1 MNTHSILTVAFCACI
16 GAACQPA
23 VDVESVEAEVRAVL
37 DRYITCVEQEDM
49 EHYAQIVAHD
59 ADMTNFGAFGG
70 PIIGWTSLQEVMEG
84 QNAML
89 DAIHI
94 DQSDVKVHVLASG
107 KDAWATSL
115 WQFKATAGEAPLD
128 LPVRC
133 TWQLERRDGNWQIVH
148 FHKSIAAG

>member
-1 MNTHSILTVAFCACI
+1 MNIHSVLGVAVCACI

-23 VDVESVEAEVRAVL
+23 VNVESVEIEVRALL
-37 DRYITCVEQEDM
+37 DRYVAYVEQEDM

-59 ADMTNFGAFGG
+59 PDMTNFGAFGG
-70 PIIGWTSLQEVMEG
+70 PIIGWASLQEVMEG

-89 DAIHI
+89 DAIRI
-94 DQSDVKVHVLASG
+94 DQSDVKVHVLTSG
-107 KDAWATSL
+107 DDAWATSL
-115 WQFKATAGEAPLD
+115 WQFKATAGEAILE

-133 TWQLERRDGNWQIVH
+133 TWQLERRGGNWQIVH